1 MMPTFGAPSL
11 SLATDLAMPRDFYIK
26 LDYILES
33 FDERWL
39 EVFQRLEAIEAIL
52 QV

>member
-1 MMPTFGAPSL
+1 MPTFGAPSA
-11 SLATDLAMPRDFYIK
+11 SLATDYTMPRDFYIK
-26 LDYILES
+26 LDCVMET

-39 EVFQRLEAIEAIL
+39 EVYNRLEAIEALL